1 MQKSLFIKLFVL
13 FVSVN
18 MSCLSL
24 NAQKKSTTISTDN
37 KITEKVLQEI
47 LDQNKHFALQG
58 KVADYIPE
66 LGKMS
71 AEAIAFSVVDAN
83 GKVISVGDTNKKFTM
98 QSISKIIAL
107 MVAVQ
112 ENGEETVFENMG
124 YFGSDKPFNHFGSLE
139 ITGKPLNPMMNA
151 GAILTVSM
159 IKGEG
164 ETAFQKVLKM
174 VRFITKNNNINY
186 NEAVYLSEKETGH
199 RNRGMFHIMK
209 NSGLITGEENQLDN
223 YFKQC
228 SIEVTAEDLAK
239 IGYFFANECVRFDGD
254 ATYKNADLSKLI
266 QSQCWLQACMS
277 LVANMPVELAYQ
289 ANQVSAA
296 ELPLVFRGK
305 WELAFLVRL

>member
-18 MSCLSL
+18 MSCFSL
-24 NAQKKSTTISTDN
+24 NAQKKSTAISAEN
-37 KITEKVLQEI
+37 KITEKVLQAI

-71 AEAIAFSVVDAN
+71 ADAIAFSVVDAQ
-83 GKVISVGDTNKKFTM
+83 GKVINVGDTDKKFTM

-112 ENGEETVFENMG
+112 ENGEEAVFKNMG
-124 YFGSDKPFNHFGSLE
+124 YFGSDKPFNHFGNLE

-164 ETAFQKVLKM
+164 ETAFQKVLKNGA
-174 VRFITKNNNINY
+174 IY
-186 NEAVYLSEKETGH
+186 Y
-199 RNRGMFHIMK
+199 
-209 NSGLITGEENQLDN
+209 Q
-223 YFKQC
+223 KQ
-228 SIEVTAEDLAK
+228 
-239 IGYFFANECVRFDGD
+239 
-254 ATYKNADLSKLI
+254 
-266 QSQCWLQACMS
+266 QH
-277 LVANMPVELAYQ
+277 
-289 ANQVSAA
+289 
-296 ELPLVFRGK
+296 
-305 WELAFLVRL
+305 